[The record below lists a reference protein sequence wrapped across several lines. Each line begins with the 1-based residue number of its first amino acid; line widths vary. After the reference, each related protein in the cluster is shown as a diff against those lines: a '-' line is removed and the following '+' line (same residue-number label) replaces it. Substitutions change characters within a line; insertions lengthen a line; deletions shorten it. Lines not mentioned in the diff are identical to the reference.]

1 MIDLPPRAGA
11 KPKTTSTNPHQQQS
25 QNPTPEVY
33 ELLLRKAFEFPHV
46 ERRPSAISVPGA
58 QALWLSE
65 EVASARPE
73 AFLIGREF
81 AHVHP
86 SYDGSMHMM
95 LPARGDRAGAGK
107 GLGGAAPDG
116 APRPGPADHGD
127 GASAAR
133 GRGRDCFPGDRGL
146 VPLRLRR
153 RSDRVNPRGSCCTRL
168 STPSKSSTANQA
180 SSSAAMF
187 LPSRPEVWRAIGA

>member
-1 MIDLPPRAGA
+1 MIDLPPRAGD

-33 ELLLRKAFEFPHV
+33 ELLLSKAFDFPHV

-65 EVASARPE
+65 EVTGARRE

-86 SYDGSMHMM
+86 PYDGSMHMM
-95 LPARGDRAGAGK
+95 LPPEAVGELLEKGWGEPHPMARR
-107 GLGGAAPDG
+107 GLIPPTAVMVYAPRDAAEVETILQVIAASYRFACGRSGRVNRRYSAAPG
-116 APRPGPADHGD
+116 
-127 GASAAR
+127 
-133 GRGRDCFPGDRGL
+133 GR
-146 VPLRLRR
+146 
-153 RSDRVNPRGSCCTRL
+153 
-168 STPSKSSTANQA
+168 
-180 SSSAAMF
+180 
-187 LPSRPEVWRAIGA
+187 LP

>member
-1 MIDLPPRAGA
+1 MLDLPPRAGA

-33 ELLLRKAFEFPHV
+33 QLLLSKAFDFPHV

-65 EVASARPE
+65 EVVTAARPE

-86 SYDGSMHMM
+86 PYDGSMHMM
-95 LPARGDRAGAGK
+95 LPPEAVDEVLAKGWGEPHPMARH
-107 GLGGAAPDG
+107 GLIPPSAVMVY
-116 APRPGPADHGD
+116 APRDAAEVEAILQVLAASYRFACGETPA
-127 GASAAR
+127 A
-133 GRGRDCFPGDRGL
+133 
-146 VPLRLRR
+146 
-153 RSDRVNPRGSCCTRL
+153 
-168 STPSKSSTANQA
+168 
-180 SSSAAMF
+180 
-187 LPSRPEVWRAIGA
+187 

>member
-1 MIDLPPRAGA
+1 MIDLPARSGA

-65 EVASARPE
+65 EVKSVRPE

-95 LPARGDRAGAGK
+95 LPPEAVEQLLAKGWGEPHPMARR
-107 GLGGAAPDG
+107 GLIPPTAVMVY
-116 APRPGPADHGD
+116 APRNAAEVETVLQVI
-127 GASAAR
+127 GASYRLAR
-133 GRGRDCFPGDRGL
+133 SEGTFARTP
-146 VPLRLRR
+146 
-153 RSDRVNPRGSCCTRL
+153 SSCCRISL
-168 STPSKSSTANQA
+168 LHLDSK
-180 SSSAAMF
+180 
-187 LPSRPEVWRAIGA
+187 PY